1 MLIKLLPSQTAKIWD
16 IVRFCYLRSL
26 PPGTSESSEAV
37 QGVLHSLLL
46 ETSQCWVGLDKTEA
60 DVDNQVYVVLL
71 SKIIIDEVTQ
81 ERNLCLYT
89 IFGFRPIPDAMWE
102 QGIES
107 LKAFA
112 KANRCT
118 YITSLSA
125 HPKVMEVCQRLG
137 FVSTRL
143 LSLEV

>member
-26 PPGTSESSEAV
+26 PVGTKEDSEAV

-46 ETSQCWVGLDKTEA
+46 ETSQCWVGVDKAEP
-60 DVDNQVYVVLL
+60 DPNNQVYVVLL
-71 SKIIIDEVTQ
+71 SKILIDEVTQ

-89 IFGFRPIPDAMWE
+89 IFGFRPIPDEMWE

-107 LKAFA
+107 IKQFA
-112 KANRCT
+112 KANRCS

-125 HPKVMEVCQRLG
+125 HPKVMEVCQKLG
-137 FVSTRL
+137 FISTRL